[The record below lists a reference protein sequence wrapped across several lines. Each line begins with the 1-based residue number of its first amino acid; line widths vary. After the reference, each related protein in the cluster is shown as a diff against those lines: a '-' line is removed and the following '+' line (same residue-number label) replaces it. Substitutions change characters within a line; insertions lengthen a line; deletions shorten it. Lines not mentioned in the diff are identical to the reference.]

1 MGVFYQV
8 PGSRGW
14 LGKKFLRISFGGIGR
29 GAERPRPSL
38 TMHRSLVGLA
48 SDNDPQQG
56 LQRGGSHAHGRR
68 SREGLDR
75 VRDGAVLGRVRGIL
89 PQSRSAAHPHIHD
102 DRVPVPGDGASEC
115 VRLRS
120 AQAVEAFPDATVR
133 SIHVG
138 VKTLRR
144 DALRVLGG
152 LSLVMGPS
160 DAGRERGDNGRS
172 DLQRPLGTLDAQ
184 RLGKLPRIIVPCH
197 CSVQVEERSGGE
209 EADETLGGL
218 GSDGGVA
225 GSGGGHAS
233 IVLGARFAWVGVG
246 RNYIKK
252 FILG

>member
-1 MGVFYQV
+1 
-8 PGSRGW
+8 
-14 LGKKFLRISFGGIGR
+14 
-29 GAERPRPSL
+29 
-38 TMHRSLVGLA
+38 MHRSLVGLA

-56 LQRGGSHAHGRR
+56 LQRGGSHADGGR

-89 PQSRSAAHPHIHD
+89 PQSRSAAHPHVND
-102 DRVPVPGDGASEC
+102 DRVPIPGDGASEC
-115 VRLRS
+115 VRLGS
-120 AQAVEAFPDATVR
+120 AQAVEAFPDATIR

-138 VKTLRR
+138 AEAPRR
-144 DALRVLGG
+144 DALRVLDG
-152 LSLVMGPS
+152 LRLIVRPS
-160 DAGRERGDNGRS
+160 DAGRERGDNGRG

-184 RLGKLPRIIVPCH
+184 RIGKLPRIIVPCH

-233 IVLGARFAWVGVG
+233 IVLGARFAWVGG
-246 RNYIKK
+246 
-252 FILG
+252 

>member
-1 MGVFYQV
+1 
-8 PGSRGW
+8 
-14 LGKKFLRISFGGIGR
+14 
-29 GAERPRPSL
+29 
-38 TMHRSLVGLA
+38 MHRSLVGLA
-48 SDNDPQQG
+48 SDDDPEQG

-68 SREGLDR
+68 SRDCPNR

-102 DRVPVPGDGASEC
+102 DRVPIPGDGASEC

-120 AQAVEAFPDATVR
+120 AQPVEPFPDAPIGG
-133 SIHVG
+133 IHVG

-160 DAGRERGDNGRS
+160 DAGRERGDDGRS
-172 DLQRPLGTLDAQ
+172 DLQRPFGALNTQ
-184 RLGKLPRIIVPCH
+184 RLGKLPRIIVPAHGC
-197 CSVQVEERSGGE
+197 VQVKERSGGE
-209 EADETLGGL
+209 ERDEALGGL

-225 GSGGGHAS
+225 GSGGGHAR
-233 IVLGARFAWVGVG
+233 IVPRWRFAWVGGG